1 MVRAIFLTPKPLYY
15 FSLCIDSIIT
25 HNMVDWR
32 HISPILI
39 VTLCSKCFIS
49 PCRWEKL
56 LYLTLPWI
64 VQKKT
69 VSAVSLVSCFECWRM
84 QMAKTVRLP
93 TFWEPSVPSLKV
105 SSFFG
110 VRISSVPW
118 QLHTL
123 TYSPVAG
130 ALGLF
135 EPEQPDHSISYSMLI
150 QNFIRFI
157 LEQLHQETFTP
168 TSNPIVLRSINAASE
183 VESSSDMPS
192 TIQQV
197 FGLKTTN
204 YSKCSH
210 CSNEIIRT
218 TYPYVVDIM
227 YPKKVSNFTL

>member
-1 MVRAIFLTPKPLYY
+1 MLHF
-15 FSLCIDSIIT
+15 
-25 HNMVDWR
+25 
-32 HISPILI
+32 
-39 VTLCSKCFIS
+39 
-49 PCRWEKL
+49 
-56 LYLTLPWI
+56 TLPLRKI
-64 VQKKT
+64 AISHIAMDCPKENCLCCELGFLFRMLEDANGQNCQAT
-69 VSAVSLVSCFECWRM
+69 NFLRAFRTIPQGRPFCGGRGLETGPVSC
-84 QMAKTVRLP
+84 
-93 TFWEPSVPSLKV
+93 
-105 SSFFG
+105 
-110 VRISSVPW
+110 

-123 TYSPVAG
+123 TYSHVAG

-168 TSNPIVLRSINAASE
+168 ASNPIVLRSITAASD
-183 VESSSDMPS
+183 VETPPDIPS

-227 YPKKVSNFTL
+227 YPKKVSNNAL